1 MKFFPITVVDNF
13 FEKPDEVLDMAMNV
27 EYNEPQRTNYPGV
40 TSRKMSELNHDLFT
54 WTMEKVVSLYF
65 GQFWQVGWN
74 CDMEFQ
80 KITPYHDKDNI
91 LNKGAIH
98 FDPADC
104 QLAGIVYLNKTPS
117 KDAGTSFYK
126 KKDQFYTAQDEYV
139 KPLRDYHSGK
149 EVPNIE
155 EVCTQ
160 HFNQFEE
167 TARVQAEYNR
177 MCMYSPDICHAPT
190 TYGDQV
196 RYTMRFFVTSFDADR
211 ETFPL
216 TRRI

>member
-1 MKFFPITVVDNF
+1 MKFFPITIVDNF
-13 FEKPDEVLDMAMNV
+13 FDNPDEVLDMAMNV

-40 TSRKMSELNHDLFT
+40 TSRKMSELNPSLFN
-54 WTMEKVVSLYF
+54 WTMEKVISIYF

-80 KITPYHDKDNI
+80 KITPCHDKDNI

-104 QLAGIVYLNKTPS
+104 QLAGLIYLNKNPS

-126 KKDQFYTAQDEYV
+126 KKDQFYTVKDDYL

-149 EVPNIE
+149 DVSNIE
-155 EVCTQ
+155 EVCTN
-160 HFNQFEE
+160 HFNQYQE

-177 MCMYSPDICHAPT
+177 FCFYSPDIPHAPT

-196 RYTMRFFVTSFDADR
+196 RYTMRMFVTSFDANR